1 MLQEPAMIRRAFLNQ
16 AEELVRNTENR
27 VTATRVKILAFLLAQ
42 ECAVTH
48 QQIETAL
55 GEQEKIDRVT
65 LYRVLDWLAGQ
76 GLVHRIVSGDRVWRF
91 RANNGGVSL
100 HHQQHAHFKCQQCGK
115 VICLDDVR
123 LDYEIP
129 LSLPDGYRGQ
139 EIELTVKGLCAQC
152 A

>member
-1 MLQEPAMIRRAFLNQ
+1 MLQQPMMIRPAFVSQ
-16 AEELVRNTENR
+16 AEELVRKTGNR
-27 VTATRVKILAFLLAQ
+27 VTATRVNILAFLLAQ

-48 QQIETAL
+48 QQIESAL
-55 GEQEKIDRVT
+55 GEQEKFDRVT
-65 LYRVLDWLAGQ
+65 LYRVLEWLAGQ
-76 GLVHRIVSGDRVWRF
+76 GLVHKIVSGDRVWRF
-91 RANNGGVSL
+91 RANNSGMRI
-100 HHQQHAHFKCQQCGK
+100 HHHQHAHFKCQQCGK
-115 VICLDDVR
+115 VICLDEGQ